1 MLRLT
6 LPITYRG
13 WSVHHDFVG
22 YSAISDNYDA
32 DWMGEEIGWE
42 DNGERVWASSLPS
55 LYYEIDIKIEE
66 GAK

>member
-1 MLRLT
+1 MQIP

-22 YSAISDNYDA
+22 YGAYSDNYDA
-32 DWMGEEIGWE
+32 DWLGEELGWQ
-42 DNGERVWASSLPS
+42 DNGERVWAPSLPD

>member
-1 MLRLT
+1 MQIP

-22 YSAISDNYDA
+22 YGAYSDNYDA
-32 DWMGEEIGWE
+32 DWLGEELGWQ
-42 DNGERVWASSLPS
+42 DNGERVWAPSLPA